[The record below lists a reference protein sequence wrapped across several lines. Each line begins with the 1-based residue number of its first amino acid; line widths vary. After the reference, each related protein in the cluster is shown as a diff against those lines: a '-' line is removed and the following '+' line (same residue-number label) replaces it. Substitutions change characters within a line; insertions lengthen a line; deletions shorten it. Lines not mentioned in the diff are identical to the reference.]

1 LRRAVPAVLVPD
13 DPSEEENGV
22 WAPPG
27 QYRIELSVGGKSYRQ
42 LLTVAPDPRIKLSA
56 AVYARQFA
64 LARGIEDARVRI
76 ATALA
81 EAGHIHAAIA
91 DRGKASDGATTAALS
106 AADQRLLAVSDIVP
120 HKDPRDSIGAPPTK
134 VSGLRYLGSAFKN
147 LAAAIDGADAAPSP
161 DALRSQTKLQALLE
175 PTLKDWLR
183 FKTEDLVRLNMQLQ
197 AKGMAPVAP

>member
-1 LRRAVPAVLVPD
+1 VPAALVPD

-27 QYRIELSVGGKSYRQ
+27 QYRIELNVGGKSYRQ
-42 LLTVAPDPRIKLSA
+42 LLTVAPDPRITLSA
-56 AVYARQFA
+56 AVYARQFV

-91 DRGKASDGATTAALS
+91 DRGKASDGATAAALS
-106 AADQRLLAVSDIVP
+106 AADERLLAVSDIVP

-134 VSGLRYLGSAFKN
+134 VSGLRYLGSAFKS
-147 LAAAIDGADAAPSP
+147 LAAAINGADAAPSS
-161 DALRSQTKLQALLE
+161 DALRSQAKLQALLD
-175 PTLKDWLR
+175 PALKDWLR
-183 FKTEDLVRLNMQLQ
+183 FKTEDLVRLNTQLQ
-197 AKGMAPVAP
+197 AAGMTPIAP